1 MENKLIPYQAT
12 QCISAESVVVFA
24 PHPDDEVF
32 GCGGAIMRHIATGV
46 PVQVVIVSDGA
57 FYAGDGEHQILVKI
71 RETES
76 CKAAVVLGYGVP
88 EFWHLPDRGIEY
100 GETLI
105 ERIMQTIKVYHANLI
120 YAPSLREMHPDHRQL
135 AMAVVEA
142 VRRLGYKL
150 SLAMYE
156 VGIPLQHPNLL
167 LDISDLLDRKQLAM
181 ASFVSQ
187 LKLQRYD
194 EQILALN
201 RYRAYTLP
209 MEFKA
214 AEAYQLVTSE
224 ALARD
229 PLLLYQ
235 PEYARQQALGLPQ
248 VADDLP
254 LVSVL
259 IRSMNLPTLQ
269 NALDSVALQTYSHI
283 EVLIIA
289 ACGQAHSSVGE
300 ACGRFPMRLEFA
312 PDGRPLSR
320 SRAANLA
327 LERAKGQWLIF
338 LDDDDLFDPGHIAEL
353 VRAVRE
359 HPGTSVVYTGVRL
372 EDSEG
377 QVIGIFNFPYDQRRL
392 LGINYIP
399 IHALLFSRDLIRES
413 EANFDENMEAY
424 EDWDFWLQLSRHTS
438 FLHLNNISAVYRML
452 GNSGVGLTA
461 KEALQEQGR
470 VQLLD
475 KWRLLWTGRD
485 IDSLAQYGIERDR
498 QLAERDGQLAN
509 LNQVVAERDG
519 QLTNLNQVVAERDG
533 QLASLNQLTI
543 RYAEALKSIDEIR
556 GSSSWRLTAPIRYTS
571 LKAKNTVSLFKLLP
585 SIIRFG
591 GGMSG
596 STKKAWR
603 VFLKEGWVGVK
614 RRILFV
620 GGRASGAMI
629 RPDLTLPTVD
639 RNDYAE
645 WVRRYDTLTDE
656 VHTRMRKA
664 IAEFAHQPLISVV
677 MPTYNPK
684 SEWVIEAIESVRKQ
698 IYPHWELCIADDAST
713 DKTIRPILERY
724 ASEDARIKLVFRETN
739 GHISAASNS
748 ALELTTGE
756 WVALLDHDDLLSE
769 HALFWVADAINQNP
783 DIRLVYS
790 DEDKIN
796 EVGKRF
802 DPYFKCDW
810 NVDLFYSHNLIT
822 HLGVYR
828 LDLLNAIGGFRLGVE
843 GAQDYD
849 LALRCIEHIEPKQ
862 IYHIPRVLY
871 HWRIHAESTAQ
882 SSDAKPYA
890 MLAGEKALN
899 EHFQR
904 QTLDA
909 TAELV
914 GCGYRVHYALP
925 DTLPLV
931 SLIIPTRN
939 GLHLIQQCVES
950 VLKKTTYPNY
960 EILIIDNG
968 SDDPAILQYFNKI
981 QVEARVRVVRDNGP
995 FNFSALNNAAVKLAR
1010 GELVGLLN
1018 NDLEVISPEWLSEMV
1033 SIALQPGVGAV
1044 GARLWYP
1051 NETLQHGGVIVGI
1064 GGWAGHAHKGF
1075 PKGSLGYVARMA
1087 LISEFTAVTGACLVV
1102 RKKLYEQ
1109 LGGLNE
1115 SDLQIACN
1123 DVDFCLRLREVGYRN
1138 VWTPYAELYHHES
1151 ATRGF
1156 EDTPEKQARFVK
1168 EVDYMKKRW
1177 GDQLSIDPAYS
1188 PNLTLDYEDFS
1199 LAWPPRVPSILQW
1212 Q

>member
-12 QCISAESVVVFA
+12 ECIDAKSVIVFA

-32 GCGGAIMRHIATGV
+32 GCGGAIMRHVAKGV
-46 PVQVVIVSDGA
+46 PVLVVIVSDGA

-76 CKAAVVLGYGVP
+76 CKAAVVLGYGIP
-88 EFWHLPDRGIEY
+88 EFWHQPDRGIEY

-105 ERIMQTIKVYHANLI
+105 ERIMQTIKFYNANLV
-120 YAPSLREMHPDHRQL
+120 YAPSLREIHPDHRQL
-135 AMAVVEA
+135 AMAVIEA
-142 VRRLGYKL
+142 VRRLGDNL

-259 IRSMNLPTLQ
+259 IRSMNLPTLH

-283 EVLIIA
+283 EVLIVA
-289 ACGQAHSSVGE
+289 ACGQTHSSVGE

-320 SRAANLA
+320 SCAANLA

-338 LDDDDLFDPGHIAEL
+338 LDDDDLFDPGHIAGL
-353 VRAVRE
+353 IQAVQE
-359 HPGTSVVYTGVRL
+359 HSGTSVVYTGVRL

-392 LGINYIP
+392 LGNNYIP

-413 EANFDENMEAY
+413 EANFDENMEVY

-498 QLAERDGQLAN
+498 QLA
-509 LNQVVAERDG
+509 
-519 QLTNLNQVVAERDG
+519 NLNQVVAERDG

-556 GSSSWRLTAPIRYTS
+556 GSSSWRLTAPIRYIS
-571 LKAKNTVSLFKLLP
+571 SKAKNTVSLFKLLP

-596 STKKAWR
+596 STKKAWC
-603 VFLKEGWVGVK
+603 VFLKEGWFGVK

-620 GGRASGAMI
+620 DGHRGVSTSSAMI

-656 VHTRMRKA
+656 VRAKMHKA
-664 IAEFAHQPLISVV
+664 IAEFTHQPLISVV
-677 MPTYNPK
+677 MSTYNPK

-698 IYPHWELCIADDAST
+698 IYPNWELCIADDAST

-724 ASEDARIKLVFRETN
+724 AKEDARIKVLFRETN

-769 HALFWVADAINQNP
+769 HALFWVIDAINQHP
-783 DIRLVYS
+783 DICLIYS

-810 NVDLFYSHNLIT
+810 NVDLFYSQNMFS
-822 HLGVYR
+822 HLGVYKAE
-828 LDLLNAIGGFRLGVE
+828 LLNSTGGFRLGLE

-849 LALRCIEHIEPKQ
+849 LALRCIERINSKQ
-862 IYHIPRVLY
+862 IHHIPRVLY
-871 HWRIHAESTAQ
+871 HWRMHAESTAQ
-882 SSDAKPYA
+882 SADNKPYA

-899 EHFQR
+899 EHFHR
-904 QTLDA
+904 QMLNA
-909 TAELV
+909 NAELTD
-914 GCGYRVHYALP
+914 CGYRVSYALP
-925 DTLPLV
+925 DNPPLV

-939 GLHLIQQCVES
+939 GLHLLQQCVES
-950 VLKKTTYPNY
+950 ILKKTIYLNY

-968 SDDPAILQYFNKI
+968 SDDPAILHYFNKI
-981 QVEARVRVVRDNGP
+981 QVEARVKVVRDDSP
-995 FNFSALNNAAVKLAR
+995 FNFSALNNATVKLAQ
-1010 GELVGLLN
+1010 GELLGLLN

-1033 SIALQPGVGAV
+1033 SIALQPQVGAV
-1044 GARLWYP
+1044 GAKLWYP
-1051 NETLQHGGVIVGI
+1051 NETLQHGGVIVGL
-1064 GGWAGHAHKGF
+1064 GGVAGHAHYYL
-1075 PKGSLGYVARMA
+1075 PKNHYGYFGRAN
-1087 LISEFTAVTGACLVV
+1087 LINSFSAVTAACLII
-1102 RKKLYEQ
+1102 RKTIYEEV
-1109 LGGLNE
+1109 GGLDEIN
-1115 SDLQIACN
+1115 LQVAFN
-1123 DVDFCLRLREVGYRN
+1123 DVDFCLRVREAGYRN
-1138 VWTPYAELYHHES
+1138 IWTPYSELYHHES

-1156 EDTPEKQARFVK
+1156 EDTPEKLVRFIK
-1168 EVDYMKKRW
+1168 EAQYMERRW
-1177 GDQLSIDPAYS
+1177 GELLFNDPSYS
-1188 PNLTLDYEDFS
+1188 PNLTLDYADFS
-1199 LAWPPRVPSILQW
+1199 LAWPPRVPSILQ
-1212 Q
+1212 

>member
-12 QCISAESVVVFA
+12 ECIDAKSVIVFA

-32 GCGGAIMRHIATGV
+32 GCGGAIMRHVAKGV
-46 PVQVVIVSDGA
+46 PVLVVIVSDGA

-76 CKAAVVLGYGVP
+76 CKAAVVLGYGIP
-88 EFWHLPDRGIEY
+88 EFWHQPDRGIEY
-100 GETLI
+100 GERLI
-105 ERIMQTIKVYHANLI
+105 ERIMQTIKFYNANLV
-120 YAPSLREMHPDHRQL
+120 YAPSLREIHPDHRQL
-135 AMAVVEA
+135 AMAVIEA
-142 VRRLGYKL
+142 VRRLGDNL

-235 PEYARQQALGLPQ
+235 SEYARQQALGLPQ

-283 EVLIIA
+283 EVLIVA
-289 ACGQAHSSVGE
+289 ACGQTHSSVGE

-320 SRAANLA
+320 SCAANLA

-338 LDDDDLFDPGHIAEL
+338 LDDDDLFDPGHIAGL
-353 VRAVRE
+353 IQAVQE
-359 HPGTSVVYTGVRL
+359 HSGTSVVYTGVRL

-392 LGINYIP
+392 LGSNYIP

-413 EANFDENMEAY
+413 EANFDENMEVY

-498 QLAERDGQLAN
+498 QLAN
-509 LNQVVAERDG
+509 LNQVVAERDR
-519 QLTNLNQVVAERDG
+519 QLANLNQVVAERDG

-556 GSSSWRLTAPIRYTS
+556 GSSSWRLTAPIRYIS
-571 LKAKNTVSLFKLLP
+571 SKAKNTVSLFKLLP

-596 STKKAWR
+596 STKKAWC
-603 VFLKEGWVGVK
+603 VFLKEGWFGVK

-620 GGRASGAMI
+620 DGHRGVSTSSAMI

-656 VHTRMRKA
+656 VSTGMRKA
-664 IAEFAHQPLISVV
+664 IAEFTHQPLISVV
-677 MPTYNPK
+677 MSTYNPK

-698 IYPHWELCIADDAST
+698 IYPNWELCIADDAST

-724 ASEDARIKLVFRETN
+724 AKEDARIKVLFRETN

-769 HALFWVADAINQNP
+769 HALFWVIDAINQHP
-783 DIRLVYS
+783 DICLIYS

-810 NVDLFYSHNLIT
+810 NVDLFYSQNMFS
-822 HLGVYR
+822 HLGVYKAE
-828 LDLLNAIGGFRLGVE
+828 LLNSTGGFRLGLE

-849 LALRCIEHIEPKQ
+849 LALRCIERINSKQ
-862 IYHIPRVLY
+862 IHHIPRVLY
-871 HWRIHAESTAQ
+871 HWRMHAESTAQ
-882 SSDAKPYA
+882 SADNKPYA

-899 EHFQR
+899 EHFHR
-904 QTLDA
+904 QMLNA
-909 TAELV
+909 NAELTD
-914 GCGYRVHYALP
+914 CGYRVSYALP
-925 DTLPLV
+925 DNPPLV

-939 GLHLIQQCVES
+939 GLHLLQQCVES
-950 VLKKTTYPNY
+950 ILKKTIYLNY

-968 SDDPAILQYFNKI
+968 SDDPAILHYFNKI
-981 QVEARVRVVRDNGP
+981 QVEARVKVVRDDSP
-995 FNFSALNNAAVKLAR
+995 FNFSALNNATVKLAQ
-1010 GELVGLLN
+1010 GELLGLLN

-1033 SIALQPGVGAV
+1033 SIALQPQVGAV
-1044 GARLWYP
+1044 GAKLWYP
-1051 NETLQHGGVIVGI
+1051 NETLQHGGVIVGL
-1064 GGWAGHAHKGF
+1064 GGVAGHAHYYL
-1075 PKGSLGYVARMA
+1075 PKNHYGYFGRAN
-1087 LISEFTAVTGACLVV
+1087 LINSFSAVTAACLII
-1102 RKKLYEQ
+1102 RKTIYEEV
-1109 LGGLNE
+1109 GGLDEIN
-1115 SDLQIACN
+1115 LQVAFN
-1123 DVDFCLRLREVGYRN
+1123 DVDFCLRVREAGYRN
-1138 VWTPYAELYHHES
+1138 IWTPYSELYHHES

-1156 EDTPEKQARFVK
+1156 EDTPEKQVRFIK
-1168 EVDYMKKRW
+1168 EAQYMERRW
-1177 GDQLSIDPAYS
+1177 GELLFNDPSYS
-1188 PNLTLDYEDFS
+1188 PNLTLDYADFS
-1199 LAWPPRVPSILQW
+1199 LAWPPRVPSILQ
-1212 Q
+1212 